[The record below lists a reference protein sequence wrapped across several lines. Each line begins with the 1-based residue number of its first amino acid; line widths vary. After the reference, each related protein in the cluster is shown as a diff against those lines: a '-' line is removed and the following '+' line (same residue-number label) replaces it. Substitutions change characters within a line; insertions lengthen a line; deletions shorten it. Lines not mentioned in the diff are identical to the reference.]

1 MVVEFTVGNYRSFKD
16 KVTLSLEAGTVSE
29 YPENT
34 FKVKKLKLLKSAVV
48 YGANASGKSNLLQ
61 AISTMRE
68 VLLNNFRKQSTNTL
82 PAEPFLLED
91 SCAQLPCFFQLNFII
106 EEVLYRYG
114 FEITAEKVRSEWLY
128 RKKANIE
135 KPLFLREEDVIEL
148 FPGFEEGKDL
158 EERTLDNGF
167 FLAVCDAFNGAISK
181 KIMHWFNNLS
191 IISGVHHDGY
201 RTQTLEM
208 LENPTTHDDLK
219 ALISLLDLGF
229 EDLELSKDAPEEPRM
244 IQSISMVAE
253 KSVQYMTRSR
263 RKIKT
268 IHKVFDQK
276 GLQMREQKF
285 DLDQMESSGTQK
297 IFDIIGPIFWVLKKG
312 GIAVIDELDAKLH
325 PLLTRA
331 FIRIFNSEEN
341 NPHNAQ
347 LVFASHDINLLSYG
361 HFRRDQIYFV
371 EKDHFGAS
379 NLYSLIEFKE
389 VGQGKIRK
397 DRSFEKDYI
406 QGRYGSIPFL
416 GDFSKLIQQWQG
428 EEKLTAN

>member
-1 MVVEFTVGNYRSFKD
+1 
-16 KVTLSLEAGTVSE
+16 
-29 YPENT
+29 
-34 FKVKKLKLLKSAVV
+34 
-48 YGANASGKSNLLQ
+48 
-61 AISTMRE
+61 
-68 VLLNNFRKQSTNTL
+68 
-82 PAEPFLLED
+82 
-91 SCAQLPCFFQLNFII
+91 
-106 EEVLYRYG
+106 
-114 FEITAEKVRSEWLY
+114 
-128 RKKANIE
+128 
-135 KPLFLREEDVIEL
+135 
-148 FPGFEEGKDL
+148 
-158 EERTLDNGF
+158 
-167 FLAVCDAFNGAISK
+167 
-181 KIMHWFNNLS
+181 
-191 IISGVHHDGY
+191 
-201 RTQTLEM
+201 
-208 LENPTTHDDLK
+208 
-219 ALISLLDLGF
+219 
-229 EDLELSKDAPEEPRM
+229 
-244 IQSISMVAE
+244 
-253 KSVQYMTRSR
+253 MTRSR